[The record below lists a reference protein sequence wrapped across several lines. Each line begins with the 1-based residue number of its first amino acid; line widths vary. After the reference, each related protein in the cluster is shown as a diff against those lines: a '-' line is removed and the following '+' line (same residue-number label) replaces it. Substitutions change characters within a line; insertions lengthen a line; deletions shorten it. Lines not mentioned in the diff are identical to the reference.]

1 MYFGL
6 ILKIIKIIKNSNYEM
21 KYYAYRKMIHKKL
34 KKEKVIL
41 NITYFLT
48 VNLTVL
54 LAAL

>member
-21 KYYAYRKMIHKKL
+21 KYYAYGKMIHKKL

-41 NITYFLT
+41 NTTYVLT

>member
-6 ILKIIKIIKNSNYEM
+6 ILKIIKIIKNLNYEM

-41 NITYFLT
+41 NTTYFLT